1 MLPLGFVRQ
10 NGREDHKPAVTAIP
24 LCMAQR
30 SGSVHACVRA
40 VFTLWFGWVFL
51 AVPS

>member
-1 MLPLGFVRQ
+1 MLPLGFARQ
-10 NGREDHKPAVTAIP
+10 NGREERKPAVTAIP
-24 LCMAQR
+24 TVRGPALREC
-30 SGSVHACVRA
+30 ACVRA